1 LPFYIPSAVDLSA
14 LGERLDEEAHWT
26 HVLSPGEQQR
36 VAIAR
41 ALLNKPDW
49 LFLDEATSALEEDQ
63 EGALYRGL
71 AEGLG
76 QTTVISIGHR
86 RSLEAYH
93 QRVITVETKS
103 GQPGLIRAEIPI
115 TSSRHPE

>member
-1 LPFYIPSAVDLSA
+1 
-14 LGERLDEEAHWT
+14 LDEEAHWT

-41 ALLNKPDW
+41 ALLNNPDW

-63 EGALYRGL
+63 EETLYRKL
-71 AEGLG
+71 AGSLE
-76 QTTVISIGHR
+76 QTTIVSIGHR

-93 QRVITVETKS
+93 QRVITVESKS
-103 GQPGLIRAEIPI
+103 GHPGLIRPELAII
-115 TSSRHPE
+115 SSRPPE